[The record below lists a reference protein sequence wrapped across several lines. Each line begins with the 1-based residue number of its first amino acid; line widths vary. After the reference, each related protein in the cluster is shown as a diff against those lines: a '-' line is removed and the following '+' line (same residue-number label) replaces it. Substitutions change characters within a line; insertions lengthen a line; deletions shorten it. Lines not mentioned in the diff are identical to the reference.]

1 MPGFLTRLFGS
12 ANERTLR
19 RLWPVV
25 EEVNGLEESFR
36 ALPDEAFPEKTAGFR
51 QRLAGVEAEDAAAAL
66 EEILPE
72 AFAAVREA
80 SRRTIGLRHFDV
92 QLLGGIVLHEGK
104 IAEMKTGEGKTLV
117 ATLPLYLN
125 ALVAKG
131 AHLVTVNDYLARRD
145 VQWMGPIYQFL
156 GLTVASIIH
165 DASFQFDP
173 AYIPKDY
180 RFLHLRP
187 IDRRD
192 AYRGDITYGT
202 NNEFGFDYLRDNM
215 KFSLDEYVQRELH
228 YAIVDA
234 VDNILI
240 DEATTPVLISGPAE
254 ESTDKYY
261 VVDRIIPRLRKDT
274 DYTIDEK
281 HRSATLT
288 EEGIAK
294 CERLLGV
301 SNLYDPSQ
309 IDMLHH
315 VTQAL
320 KAHTLFKRDVDYV
333 VKDGEVL
340 IVDEFTGRI
349 MPGRRWSDGL
359 HQAVEAK
366 EGVKIER
373 ENQTLATITIQNHFR
388 LYEKL
393 SGMTGTAETEA
404 AEFHSTYKLD
414 VIVIP
419 THMPMV
425 RKDNSDVIYRTLPE
439 KWDAVVDEIKDLYEK
454 GQPVLVGT
462 VSVENSE
469 LIARKLQRI
478 GVPHNVLNAKY
489 HEREA
494 EIVAQAGRKGM
505 VTIATSMAGR
515 GTDILLG

>member
-25 EEVNGLEESFR
+25 EEINGLDESYR
-36 ALPDEAFPEKTAGFR
+36 ALPDEAFPEKTAAFR
-51 QRLAGVEAEDAAAAL
+51 QRLAEVEAEDAAAAL

-125 ALVAKG
+125 ALLGKG

-165 DASFQFDP
+165 DASFQFDL

-192 AYRGDITYGT
+192 AYRADITYGT

-228 YAIVDA
+228 YAIVDE

-240 DEATTPVLISGPAE
+240 DEARTPLIISGPAE
-254 ESTDKYY
+254 EPTDKYFL
-261 VVDRIIPRLRKDT
+261 VDRIIPKLRQEA

-333 VKDGEVL
+333 VKDGEVI
-340 IVDEFTGRI
+340 IVDEFTGRL

-373 ENQTLATITIQNHFR
+373 ENQTLATITIQNYFR
-388 LYEKL
+388 MYAKL
-393 SGMTGTAETEA
+393 AGMTGTADTEA
-404 AEFHSTYKLD
+404 VEFKKIYKLD
-414 VIVIP
+414 VAVIP
-419 THMPMV
+419 PNKQMRRV
-425 RKDNSDVIYRTLPE
+425 DNADLVYKSERE
-439 KWDAVVDEIKDLYEK
+439 KFDAVVEEIKECHEK
-454 GQPVLVGT
+454 GHRVLVGT
-462 VSVENSE
+462 TSVEKS
-469 LIARKLQRI
+469 A
-478 GVPHNVLNAKY
+478 
-489 HEREA
+489 
-494 EIVAQAGRKGM
+494 
-505 VTIATSMAGR
+505 
-515 GTDILLG
+515 